1 MAEVEQVETPV
12 SHDELR
18 LPAEM
23 LPPFPN
29 LREWDD
35 FGAKIQSQ
43 LFDRL
48 ASEVKVDFEEMLAS
62 PSLKRRF
69 YFGEKSLRLVFCLA
83 ASRLCV

>member
-1 MAEVEQVETPV
+1 MEQIEAAVCDDEALLAAKPLTPF
-12 SHDELR
+12 R
-18 LPAEM
+18 Q
-23 LPPFPN
+23 F
-29 LREWDD
+29 RIQDD